1 MLIPPR
7 RYVVSILW
15 RSIREICSSAYVRSA
30 LCAGAPS
37 EVSREPN
44 IVDAASTHHATSS
57 AAACPMRYENQ
68 KLEGLT
74 FDLDDDEIIGC
85 HLVDC
90 RILLG
95 GKRLPIFS
103 DNRSQDCNF
112 EFSSSALVTVQVL
125 RQMLKIPGL
134 KDLVLIALGL
144 LPHQE
149 PTLH

>member
-1 MLIPPR
+1 
-7 RYVVSILW
+7 
-15 RSIREICSSAYVRSA
+15 
-30 LCAGAPS
+30 
-37 EVSREPN
+37 
-44 IVDAASTHHATSS
+44 
-57 AAACPMRYENQ
+57 MRYENQ

-103 DNRSQDCNF
+103 DNRSQGCDF
-112 EFSSSALVTVQVL
+112 EFSRSALVTIEVL
-125 RQMLKIPGL
+125 RRMLRIPL
-134 KDLVLIALGL
+134 LQDLVLMELGL
-144 LPHQE
+144 TPGRA